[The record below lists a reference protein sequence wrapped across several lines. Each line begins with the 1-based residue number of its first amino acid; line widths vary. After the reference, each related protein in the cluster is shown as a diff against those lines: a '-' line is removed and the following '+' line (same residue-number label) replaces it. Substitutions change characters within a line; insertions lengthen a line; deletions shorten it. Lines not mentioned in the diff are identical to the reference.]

1 MVVSNIVNSVTGLM
15 GFLLPMSGHEKQFR
29 SLVCFF
35 SPMIICLELIVIP
48 IYGVLGAAIVASS
61 MAIIFGGILTYKA
74 YTLLNIRI
82 FSFN

>member
-1 MVVSNIVNSVTGLM
+1 
-15 GFLLPMSGHEKQFR
+15 
-29 SLVCFF
+29 
-35 SPMIICLELIVIP
+35 VIP